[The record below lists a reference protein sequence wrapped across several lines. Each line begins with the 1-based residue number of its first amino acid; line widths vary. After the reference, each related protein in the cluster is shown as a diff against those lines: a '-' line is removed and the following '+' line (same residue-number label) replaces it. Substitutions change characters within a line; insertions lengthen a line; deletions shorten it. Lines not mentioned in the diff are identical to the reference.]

1 MPLEIRELH
10 IRVNV
15 NQPQSEEAK
24 PAVSADDTKLND
36 DKEALIQQ
44 CIEQVMEIFNT
55 KNER

>member
-15 NQPQSEEAK
+15 NQPQSEEPK
-24 PAVSADDTKLND
+24 PAVSASDTKLND

-44 CIEQVMEIFNT
+44 CIEQVMEIFNN